1 MKINDELLNKLSNL
15 AKLEFEGEEREE
27 IKSDLNKMLAF
38 MDELQKV
45 NTDNVE
51 PLIYM
56 TNETNVMRADE
67 VQETLAQQEAL
78 KNAPAKNS
86 DYFKVPKVL
95 NK

>member
-15 AKLEFEGEEREE
+15 AKLEFEGDEREE

-51 PLIYM
+51 PLVYM
-56 TNETNVMRADE
+56 TSETNIMRTDE
-67 VQETLAQQEAL
+67 VQETLSQKEAL